1 MTRGF
6 AAAAAITVATAALS
20 GCGVSSREP
29 RSVAGV
35 IATYG
40 AIGADAAIGNFT
52 DLCQHYIDEALLHQL
67 AVEHKLCPPFMSEH
81 WGEFTPVA
89 KVGSSTR
96 VSVSGDSALV
106 FDTAPPEAL
115 EYAGGQWRLMRI
127 PPSGEHGTSFIRKL
141 NRETEALNAAAN
153 ARSHS

>member
-35 IATYG
+35 IATYR

-81 WGEFTPVA
+81 WGEFTPASKVSSRTGVA
-89 KVGSSTR
+89 L
-96 VSVSGDSALV
+96 SGGHAVVYDAS
-106 FDTAPPEAL
+106 PPEAL
-115 EYAGGQWRLMRI
+115 QYRDGQWRLTGI
-127 PPSGEHGTSFIRKL
+127 PRSGEHGTSFIRKL
-141 NRETEALNAAAN
+141 NRESEALNAAAN
-153 ARSHS
+153 APSHG